1 MQRPLSILLIAVSLF
16 LLFWRLD
23 GSAIWRDE
31 GTTAVW
37 ARLMAESGSLAPWV
51 YDFDKQQ
58 LLVQAPDGHD
68 VNSKL
73 LPAMQS
79 YLQFYVSALSFKL
92 FGVNEWTA
100 RGPFAAL
107 GLLTLFVFYRLG
119 VLLWGQSAWAL
130 APPFLAVTSFPFL
143 HAARHCRYY
152 ILVILATTWLLLEL
166 GHYLR
171 DPERARSRSF
181 YLKLCAAGFL
191 LYFSNYVSFV
201 ATWGAIGLFI
211 LYLRDWLFIR
221 RFCLLSAGMALVVL
235 PEFFLLHSEFAGSWP
250 PKAPQPLWDVYQR
263 TFITR
268 GEEFWR
274 MTPWML
280 VFPVAFWVARKFSEV
295 SRPALIAGLLG
306 FTAITLPPLIRESS
320 LIEMPKPLF
329 VLWALLC
336 LAAPAAVALLW
347 LRLKDR
353 GVAVGL
359 GMPALL
365 ILVLSPLI
373 TIGAGRDKATTRH
386 YYQILP
392 PVILLS
398 SMAAVALG
406 RHGRPAAGIVALAV
420 IAGWSNLGTGFGGTD
435 EVVPRQ
441 FLNDRSY
448 NGPLMD
454 FFEENIKPGDRVAFH
469 RNVKGMALYFYFPE
483 IRWVGLLDSTAPD
496 NQKFRGRI
504 PDDQFDDGADAD
516 WYVIWDPRG
525 EKARGLDETAYEK
538 VWEYSYANLRTG
550 WNRNDDPFVRTYQV
564 YRRR

>member
-100 RGPFAAL
+100 RGPFAVL

-130 APPFLAVTSFPFL
+130 APPFLAVTSLPFL

-152 ILVILATTWLLLEL
+152 ILVILATAWLLLEI

-171 DPERARSRSF
+171 EPERARSRSF

-201 ATWGAIGLFI
+201 ATWGALGLFI
-211 LYLRDWLFIR
+211 LYQRDWRFIR
-221 RFCLLSAGMALVVL
+221 QFCLLSAGMALVIL
-235 PEFFLLHSEFAGSWP
+235 PEFFLSHSEFAGSWP

-263 TFITR
+263 TFVLR

-274 MTPWML
+274 MTPWIL
-280 VFPVAFWVARKFSEV
+280 VFPVAFWAAHKFSGV
-295 SRPALIAGLLG
+295 SRTALVAGALG
-306 FTAITLPPLIRESS
+306 LASVALPPFIRQDL
-320 LIEMPKPLF
+320 LIEMPAPLF

-336 LAAPAAVALLW
+336 FAAPVGVALL
-347 LRLKDR
+347 
-353 GVAVGL
+353 
-359 GMPALL
+359 
-365 ILVLSPLI
+365 
-373 TIGAGRDKATTRH
+373 
-386 YYQILP
+386 
-392 PVILLS
+392 
-398 SMAAVALG
+398 
-406 RHGRPAAGIVALAV
+406 
-420 IAGWSNLGTGFGGTD
+420 
-435 EVVPRQ
+435 
-441 FLNDRSY
+441 
-448 NGPLMD
+448 
-454 FFEENIKPGDRVAFH
+454 
-469 RNVKGMALYFYFPE
+469 
-483 IRWVGLLDSTAPD
+483 
-496 NQKFRGRI
+496 
-504 PDDQFDDGADAD
+504 DA
-516 WYVIWDPRG
+516 
-525 EKARGLDETAYEK
+525 E
-538 VWEYSYANLRTG
+538 
-550 WNRNDDPFVRTYQV
+550 
-564 YRRR
+564 